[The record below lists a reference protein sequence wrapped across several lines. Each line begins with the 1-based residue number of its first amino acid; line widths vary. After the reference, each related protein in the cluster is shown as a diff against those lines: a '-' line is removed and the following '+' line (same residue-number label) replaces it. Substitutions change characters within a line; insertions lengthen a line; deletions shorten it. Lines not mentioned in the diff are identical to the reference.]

1 MEVRDLGLNGH
12 YDVIMCAPVMV
23 ALTPRGQNTLNNLN
37 WELSMMY
44 VKNKS
49 MTFKNHNVKW
59 LVKIENISSIEVLE
73 SEAGELLKITFSKNE
88 RSLLIYGATTTIL
101 NLKKVLSTIYTEIDQ
116 VSHGA
121 ILMQGE
127 NEQTSELR

>member
-1 MEVRDLGLNGH
+1 
-12 YDVIMCAPVMV
+12 
-23 ALTPRGQNTLNNLN
+23 
-37 WELSMMY
+37 MY

-73 SEAGELLKITFSKNE
+73 SEAGELLKITLSKNE

-101 NLKKVLSTIYTEIDQ
+101 NLKKLLSTLYTEIDQ
-116 VSHGA
+116 VSHGS